1 MGAQS
6 PPVDQ
11 GQGPGNSLAHHVG
24 AEVHE
29 VAVYLQLRWR
39 EDEVIITDKTSSTS
53 FTWSLSVSADTYC
66 IQSMAFTEQYS

>member
-1 MGAQS
+1 MATRWTAMRRGTQGGVQGKMGAQS

-29 VAVYLQLRWR
+29 VTVYLQLR
-39 EDEVIITDKTSSTS
+39 
-53 FTWSLSVSADTYC
+53 
-66 IQSMAFTEQYS
+66 